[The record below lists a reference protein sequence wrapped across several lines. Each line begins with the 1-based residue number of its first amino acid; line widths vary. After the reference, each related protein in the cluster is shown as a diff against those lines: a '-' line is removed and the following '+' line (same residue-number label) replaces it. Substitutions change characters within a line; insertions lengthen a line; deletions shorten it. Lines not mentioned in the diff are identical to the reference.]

1 MNDVEKEEYD
11 REEREQE
18 WREEQEAEYASEGEK
33 CPECGTIMRYVVI
46 STDADGNRP
55 EMGYMCPKC
64 D

>member
-1 MNDVEKEEYD
+1 MEMTEKEKEEY
-11 REEREQE
+11 RIEEAICDERDDCT
-18 WREEQEAEYASEGEK
+18 EGER
-33 CPECGTIMRYVVI
+33 CSECGTIMRYEVI

>member
-1 MNDVEKEEYD
+1 MNDAEKEEYD

-18 WREEQEAEYASEGEK
+18 WREEQEAEGER
-33 CPECGTIMRYVVI
+33 CPECGTIMRYEVI

-55 EMGYMCPKC
+55 EMGYMCPEC